1 MVADPQRLRFYVDET
16 STGLGIALAR
26 ARTDVVHVG
35 HPLVPELPRGLLD
48 PEWMPRV
55 AARGLV
61 VLGRDRHLRT
71 RPGERALFVRYGLR
85 VLRLAGKK
93 DLSNWD
99 AIVRL
104 VRRWDDIEQFVRD
117 RPVGPWACEIHD
129 SRISELP
136 VRT

>member
-1 MVADPQRLRFYVDET
+1 MVADSQRLRFYVDET
-16 STGLGIALAR
+16 SLGVGLALTR

-55 AARGLV
+55 AARDLV

-71 RPGERALFVRYGLR
+71 RPGERELFARYGLR
-85 VLRLAGKK
+85 VLRLAGKR
-93 DLSNWD
+93 DLSTWD

-104 VRRWDDIEQFVRD
+104 VRRWMTLSSCCTAART
-117 RPVGPWACEIHD
+117 GPGFTRCTTQH
-129 SRISELP
+129 SLSCHCG
-136 VRT
+136 